1 MKLHFSPQP
10 KRFAR
15 EQIID

>member
-1 MKLHFSPQP
+1 MKLHFSSQP